1 MNFDKKLLIFIRYLS
16 NGPNSAFNAKNL
28 EAALK
33 LVSTWENKFDDAKFY
48 ANFQKNITNENSKM
62 YRTNKWRHTEQFLP
76 ELEKLFV
83 ESKALMYPQLLPW
96 IPFRKEVNTQ
106 NTKYTKSAYFKSEET

>member
-1 MNFDKKLLIFIRYLS
+1 MNFDEKLLIFIRYLS

-33 LVSTWENKFDDAKFY
+33 MVSTWENKFNDSKFY
-48 ANFQKNITNENSKM
+48 TNFKKNVMNENDKTKM
-62 YRTNKWRHTEQFLP
+62 YRAKWRHTEQFLP

-83 ESKALMYPQLLPW
+83 ENKALMYPQLLPW
-96 IPFRKEVNTQ
+96 VPFRNEA
-106 NTKYTKSAYFKSEET
+106 KYAKSAYLKSEET